1 MRILSMALC
10 LLIATMSA
18 KAQNGHYVGGDISML
33 PQYEKS
39 ETKYLDTEGNVIPDL
54 ITWLK
59 TECGWNTF
67 RVRLFVNPK
76 EEGTGITGVCQDIDY
91 VTRLGKRIKDAG
103 GKFLLDF
110 HYSDSWADPVK
121 QVLPAA
127 WKDCTTAQAK
137 AERIYEYTRQSLQT
151 LKAAG
156 ATPDFIQIGNEIS
169 YGMVGIKVH
178 PYDSSGDDWNG
189 LLEAIGKGC
198 KAAREI
204 CPDAKI
210 IIHTE
215 RSGKATQT
223 AYFYNKL
230 STTDYDIIGLSYYP
244 FYHGL
249 LTSLEATLINIKKQF
264 PTKDVHIVE
273 TAYPI
278 QWWPGDAKVDTRS
291 TWPVAEGNCEGQHA
305 FLNDLLATLA
315 KYPHVD
321 GLSWWFPEEAGN
333 GDNANWT
340 TNEGIVISAWL
351 NRGMWWPT
359 KDDKGHWPLK
369 SSKGYIVK
377 SMKDFLSP
385 DATGI
390 EGTIADNKTP
400 EARENKIYS
409 ISGQY
414 MGDSQKGLRS
424 GLYIVN
430 NKKIIV
436 K

>member
-39 ETKYLDTEGNVIPDL
+39 ETKYLDTEGKVIPDL

-178 PYDSSGDDWNG
+178 PYDYSGDDWNG

-198 KAAREI
+198 NAAREI

-210 IIHTE
+210 IILTE
-215 RSGKATQT
+215 RSGNATQT

-249 LTSLEATLINIKKQF
+249 LT
-264 PTKDVHIVE
+264 
-273 TAYPI
+273 
-278 QWWPGDAKVDTRS
+278 
-291 TWPVAEGNCEGQHA
+291 
-305 FLNDLLATLA
+305 
-315 KYPHVD
+315 
-321 GLSWWFPEEAGN
+321 
-333 GDNANWT
+333 
-340 TNEGIVISAWL
+340 
-351 NRGMWWPT
+351 
-359 KDDKGHWPLK
+359 
-369 SSKGYIVK
+369 
-377 SMKDFLSP
+377 
-385 DATGI
+385 
-390 EGTIADNKTP
+390 
-400 EARENKIYS
+400 
-409 ISGQY
+409 
-414 MGDSQKGLRS
+414 
-424 GLYIVN
+424 
-430 NKKIIV
+430 
-436 K
+436 